1 MHFHCEK
8 QSDTHAIVD
17 FRAKQWIIDI
27 IKCCHWATT
36 TNIGLLY
43 PKVRNNIGGYSHWLP
58 PYRGHPYIG
67 GVSPASRRSWRQW
80 WCGHGDLV
88 PFADVMLRWCVGLE
102 NVCETVDEDCAV
114 TQWSSWSP
122 CSVTCGEGVAQRL
135 RYFLNKDDMIRC
147 QRETQQTQT
156 CTADVLDCDA
166 QSAGIHLLLLFLSSK
181 YKICCS
187 SSSSS
192 SSICCVLEE
201 ARWCMASRTLYTVF
215 VYLWWLA
222 QPYLSSSHFSLW
234 GLQPWPLPSSDL
246 FPPLCHCVTSFSEQS
261 ISAWYF
267 SKNLALATTVFL
279 YQYVLK
285 PFICSM
291 VCPRH
296 SKKSSKT
303 PYFESFL
310 FLSILTP

>member
-27 IKCCHWATT
+27 IKCCHWART

-43 PKVRNNIGGYSHWLP
+43 PKVRNNIGGYSHSLP

-192 SSICCVLEE
+192 SICCVQLKKLGGAWQAEHYTPSLSIFDDSH
-201 ARWCMASRTLYTVF
+201 SRI
-215 VYLWWLA
+215 YL
-222 QPYLSSSHFSLW
+222 Q
-234 GLQPWPLPSSDL
+234 
-246 FPPLCHCVTSFSEQS
+246 VTSVSEVFNLGLCLPQTCS
-261 ISAWYF
+261 HHYVIVWHLSPNSRFPHDISVR
-267 SKNLALATTVFL
+267 T
-279 YQYVLK
+279 
-285 PFICSM
+285 
-291 VCPRH
+291 
-296 SKKSSKT
+296 
-303 PYFESFL
+303 
-310 FLSILTP
+310 